1 MSTSFCEELLKLY
14 LPLSITISCYDNLI
28 SIVNEPLLLIYDIF
42 GQLTE
47 LMPSDME
54 FFTSCSKHRQAAC
67 MDLLLVEVYLHST
80 IFLIEMSMFL
90 HISKSLQHILQINLF
105 VLLTQVVLNSSSVKL
120 TNSFQRAALQLD
132 FEQLI
137 DDIALNFDLRK
148 NLSKMRRTWLFC
160 TA

>member
-1 MSTSFCEELLKLY
+1 
-14 LPLSITISCYDNLI
+14 
-28 SIVNEPLLLIYDIF
+28 
-42 GQLTE
+42 
-47 LMPSDME
+47 
-54 FFTSCSKHRQAAC
+54 